1 MPTAPNL
8 IVAGSSGVAR
18 KLRDTGRFPAVYDI
32 ASASELRELSRDGRV
47 GAPMAFMFAAGFV
60 EDLPDAGVAVLANGL
75 AASGY
80 TVVVHDFYAR
90 RGDAFD
96 PQVRVAAGRLK
107 LSDLL
112 ATFEVTEPAPAE
124 RDAEAPPR
132 PPAAQPPPQPAP
144 QPSPQ
149 PWDAP
154 QPPPRP
160 PAAQPAPDPW
170 RAPQPPPRPPAPE
183 PGPRRPAATRPA
195 AQEPAVQEAPQPFQ
209 AAPPGPY
216 AAPPPGPYAAPPPAA
231 FPAPH
236 QQPPHTRPPQ
246 PQVPQPFGA
255 PYPANGTGPQQPG
268 PAANG
273 ANGWAPAPQ
282 QPGPAANGWAPAPQA
297 LAPQAPA
304 PQPPAPPGAQ
314 AAPAAAVAARQGRI
328 IAIASAKGG
337 VGKTSATVNLAAYA
351 ARILQAAGRPGT
363 AVIVDT
369 NFQQADVAR
378 YLNLQTPTILD
389 LLRASGTLTPETV
402 RGQLAQ
408 VPDIGLYAL
417 LGPPEA
423 VNADPARI
431 NSALYRRI
439 LTVLRQAFDY
449 VFVDT
454 PVAELY
460 HVTFTDLILPE
471 ADAILVPVEPNRV
484 TLETSRSW
492 LKAITM
498 PQHVRGGGVDPRK
511 LGLILNRARADVD
524 CGPEEVMDLMPG
536 WRFVGMIPEDL
547 EWMQAVNA
555 RRLTAMHAGPDLQA
569 TFRDILEAV
578 TEDPVFGTAPI
589 AGQSKSL
596 WRSLLGLNPKD

>member
-18 KLRDTGRFPAVYDI
+18 KLRDTGRFSTVYDI
-32 ASASELRELSRDGRV
+32 GSASELRELSRDGRV

-80 TVVVHDFYAR
+80 TVVVHDSYAR

-96 PQVRVAAGRLK
+96 PRVKVAAGRLK

-112 ATFEVTEPAPAE
+112 ATFEVTEPEPAE
-124 RDAEAPPR
+124 RDEQAPPR
-132 PPAAQPPPQPAP
+132 PPVA
-144 QPSPQ
+144 QPSPH
-149 PWDAP
+149 PWGTS
-154 QPPPRP
+154 
-160 PAAQPAPDPW
+160 
-170 RAPQPPPRPPAPE
+170 QPPPRPPAPE
-183 PGPRRPAATRPA
+183 PGPRRPAAGQPAARRPA
-195 AQEPAVQEAPQPFQ
+195 AQEAAVQEAPRQHQ
-209 AAPPGPY
+209 VAPPGQ
-216 AAPPPGPYAAPPPAA
+216 YAAPPPAP
-231 FPAPH
+231 FPAH
-236 QQPPHTRPPQ
+236 QQQPLQTRQPQ
-246 PQVPQPFGA
+246 PQAPQPVGG
-255 PYPANGTGPQQPG
+255 PYPATGTG
-268 PAANG
+268 
-273 ANGWAPAPQ
+273 PQ
-282 QPGPAANGWAPAPQA
+282 QPGPAANGWAPAPQQPGP
-297 LAPQAPA
+297 APNGWAPA
-304 PQPPAPPGAQ
+304 PQPPGPAANGWAPAPQPPGPAANGWAPAPQAPAQQPPAPPGTTVV
-314 AAPAAAVAARQGRI
+314 PAAAVAARQGRI

-351 ARILQAAGRPGT
+351 ARILKAAGRPGT

-378 YLNLQTPTILD
+378 YLDLQTPTVLD
-389 LLRASGTLTPETV
+389 LLRSSGALTAETV

-408 VPDIGLYAL
+408 VPEIELYAL
-417 LGPPEA
+417 LGPPDA

-524 CGPEEVMDLMPG
+524 CGPEEVMDLLPG
-536 WRFVGMIPEDL
+536 WRFVGMIPEDQ

-578 TEDPVFGTAPI
+578 TDDPVFGSAPI
-589 AGQSKSL
+589 ESQSKSL
-596 WRSLLGLNPKD
+596 WRSLLGLSQKD